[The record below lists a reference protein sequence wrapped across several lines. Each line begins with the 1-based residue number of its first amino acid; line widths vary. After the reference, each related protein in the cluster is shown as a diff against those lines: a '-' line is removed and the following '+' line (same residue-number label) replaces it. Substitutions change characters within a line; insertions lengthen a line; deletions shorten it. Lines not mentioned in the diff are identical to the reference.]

1 MKHIC
6 QSFSIVITTGNR
18 SGRDK
23 IIFELYEKLILIYGG
38 FERVEPT
45 NYGIESSCVNEYS
58 ANEDN
63 FADKGNTSTSNSSS
77 SSSNYIAGGGP
88 SGSWINSTSR
98 SIKETTDRVSLCNN
112 NNLSDPETDPVLMK

>member
-1 MKHIC
+1 M
-6 QSFSIVITTGNR
+6 V
-18 SGRDK
+18 
-23 IIFELYEKLILIYGG
+23 LIYGG
-38 FERVEPT
+38 FETVEPI
-45 NYGIESSCVNEYS
+45 NYGIDSSFANEYS

>member
-1 MKHIC
+1 MNILLM
-6 QSFSIVITTGNR
+6 
-18 SGRDK
+18 K
-23 IIFELYEKLILIYGG
+23 IILLIKVI
-38 FERVEPT
+38 P
-45 NYGIESSCVNEYS
+45 
-58 ANEDN
+58 A
-63 FADKGNTSTSNSSS
+63 TSNSSSS